1 MAVRLLFEQEKIS
14 RVQQECC
21 ATMIVKLAALILLCT
36 PSVIQTTEVPQLIS
50 LTVVDLGDNV
60 TFGCEVSEKE
70 LKSFNLYKQ
79 SLGHLPQSVASVV
92 FNQIAL
98 ADEFKDSRFT
108 VNKEAS
114 QYIFTIRNVSKE
126 DEATYFCQT
135 RTTYSQMFSS
145 GTFLAVKDHNHQ
157 KSVYVKQNPEKES
170 VLLGDSVTLEC
181 SLLSQ
186 KKEKVLQ
193 CPDDHRVYWFRA
205 GSERF
210 APNIIYTLVNNSD
223 EALKRRCVYSLTK
236 TIQNSSDV
244 GTYYCAVVTCGEIL
258 LGEGTKVETR
268 PGLGPVVVILGVLLG
283 CCVAVIALLLLYP
296 RGINVCQH
304 CKGEVRATN
313 HAGCDVS
320 NVGQANDLMMTDA
333 TVHYSS
339 VRVNRVNRKRRES
352 TQDYCVY
359 AAVRQESHTQRQP
372 SA

>member
-1 MAVRLLFEQEKIS
+1 
-14 RVQQECC
+14 
-21 ATMIVKLAALILLCT
+21 TMIVRITALILLCT
-36 PSVIQTTEVPQLIS
+36 PAVIQTTEVPQLIS
-50 LTVVDLGDNV
+50 LTVVDLGDNA

-70 LKSFNLYKQ
+70 LKSFHWYKQ

-98 ADEFKDSRFT
+98 SDEFKDSRFT
-108 VNKEAS
+108 VNKETS

-135 RTTYSQMFSS
+135 GTTYSQTVSS

-304 CKGEVRATN
+304 CKVLSVGIKLIGT
-313 HAGCDVS
+313 HTVS
-320 NVGQANDLMMTDA
+320 FTDEIAKLFTGLVEQMMTDA

-352 TQDYCVY
+352 TQDCVY
-359 AAVRQESHTQRQP
+359 AAVRQESHT
-372 SA
+372 

>member
-1 MAVRLLFEQEKIS
+1 
-14 RVQQECC
+14 
-21 ATMIVKLAALILLCT
+21 MIVRITALILLCT
-36 PSVIQTTEVPQLIS
+36 PAVIQTSEVPQLIT
-50 LTVVDLGDNV
+50 LTVVELGDNV

-70 LKSFNLYKQ
+70 LKSFHWYKQ
-79 SLGHLPQSVASVV
+79 SLGHLPRSVASVV

-98 ADEFKDSRFT
+98 SDEFKDSRFT

-135 RTTYSQMFSS
+135 GATYSQMFSS

-181 SLLSQ
+181 SLLS
-186 KKEKVLQ
+186 KNKEKALQ

-223 EALKRRCVYSLTK
+223 EALKRRCVYSMTK

-268 PGLGPVVVILGVLLG
+268 SIQAPNFISTTSIKLLK
-283 CCVAVIALLLLYP
+283 LL
-296 RGINVCQH
+296 
-304 CKGEVRATN
+304 
-313 HAGCDVS
+313 S
-320 NVGQANDLMMTDA
+320 
-333 TVHYSS
+333 
-339 VRVNRVNRKRRES
+339 
-352 TQDYCVY
+352 
-359 AAVRQESHTQRQP
+359 
-372 SA
+372 